1 MTSCIAS
8 QPLLG
13 ASAVHRSRISTIRSR
28 KNATSSSRT
37 NVTRRVRASSDDGD
51 SSATTTATAMKMGD
65 DNNVDGSSS
74 GSDPLAEQFKAMYP
88 GGSGKRIKWGVFQ
101 EEVSAAELQAS
112 DAESQRSLRE
122 AAAENLTNIDADE
135 RGRRYKAGTGAAVFC
150 AVLAAFQISTGAP
163 PSQRALMALP
173 LFFALGFVGSGATGL

>member
-1 MTSCIAS
+1 M
-8 QPLLG
+8 
-13 ASAVHRSRISTIRSR
+13 
-28 KNATSSSRT
+28 
-37 NVTRRVRASSDDGD
+37 RASS
-51 SSATTTATAMKMGD
+51 SSD
-65 DNNVDGSSS
+65 DNNADGSSS
-74 GSDPLAEQFKAMYP
+74 GSDPLAEQFKTMYP

-101 EEVSAAELQAS
+101 EEVSAAELQAT

-150 AVLAAFQISTGAP
+150 AVLAAFQLSTGAP